1 MVGCYPR
8 GSRGHPTLSG
18 KPEITAS
25 RPPPPP
31 EIEEHAPMPE
41 PVLLSIAT
49 AVVTKAVTGLYE
61 LVKAK
66 FSDDPV
72 ATAAL
77 EAAEAAGE
85 GSPEA
90 DRLGDVLAEA
100 ERTDPEFG
108 ERLRG
113 AWERS
118 EATVTQTGHIANS
131 VSNSADAKVVQTGTV
146 AGDVNFH

>member
-1 MVGCYPR
+1 
-8 GSRGHPTLSG
+8 
-18 KPEITAS
+18 
-25 RPPPPP
+25 
-31 EIEEHAPMPE
+31 MPE

-49 AVVTKAVTGLYE
+49 AVVTKAVAGLYD

-77 EAAEAAGE
+77 EAAERAGE

-90 DRLGDVLAEA
+90 ERLGDVLADA
-100 ERTDPEFG
+100 ERRDPEFG

-113 AWERS
+113 EWERS
-118 EATVTQTGHIANS
+118 GPTVTQTGHTANQFS
-131 VSNSADAKVVQTGTV
+131 HSPGAKVVQ
-146 AGDVNFH
+146 AGQVDGGVSFQ